1 MLASIN
7 FNYCNCIF
15 PPTKKITFILRR
27 ITKFFD
33 VLRYSSAETM
43 EISCNCVRP
52 VIRWCEKVSVAFQ
65 RVRAGRGIKAK
76 IEMHVWHERYT
87 HGSFNRQPSALVRD
101 LFTTTPCEVVDW
113 RGNLLSLKGGMIVRV
128 LVKRGIIFYRYT
140 CMCKSLESS
149 ICYSSNFCT
158 RISMCMPYVT
168 AYKYMKYGNAFRKFL
183 SFGFYCNQ
191 NLEVLSSKKQIPR
204 KMYRFHDSIEFH
216 FLFFNALV
224 LQSLL

>member
-1 MLASIN
+1 M
-7 FNYCNCIF
+7 
-15 PPTKKITFILRR
+15 
-27 ITKFFD
+27 
-33 VLRYSSAETM
+33 
-43 EISCNCVRP
+43 
-52 VIRWCEKVSVAFQ
+52 
-65 RVRAGRGIKAK
+65 
-76 IEMHVWHERYT
+76 
-87 HGSFNRQPSALVRD
+87 
-101 LFTTTPCEVVDW
+101 
-113 RGNLLSLKGGMIVRV
+113 SLKGGMIVRV

-216 FLFFNALV
+216 FLFFNVLL
-224 LQSLL
+224 LQSPLRTWNKIRISSCNILIITYNLEIFPKSKIVSLRLPKNPISLIMSSPLCTQLCS